1 MQKAWSYLVNADIII
16 LQIDVKIII
25 QTKTHK
31 KSRMTVEEENIER
44 VIITEIIRIANTFPT

>member
-31 KSRMTVEEENIER
+31 KSRMTAEEENIAR